1 MASLTPLSK
10 GIIGL
15 AIVGAMASAV
25 WHLAL
30 KERFAAKADSA
41 PMASPSTTTPGTS
54 SAPVPAPDPAPAVTA
69 APTPPA
75 PPTPPT
81 PTPTPA
87 PVTAAPTPS
96 PAPAPSPAPS
106 NAASADSNAEQGR
119 QALSRGDYA
128 QARTHLEKAVRDG
141 SGAAACLL
149 GDMTLKGQG
158 GIPASQDKAAVLYQ
172 TAQARNTICFAAGS

>member
-30 KERFAAKADSA
+30 KERFAAKADPA
-41 PMASPSTTTPGTS
+41 PTAVPSTATTGTAAVAVPAPQPVPDVTTTPS
-54 SAPVPAPDPAPAVTA
+54 
-69 APTPPA
+69 PPA
-75 PPTPPT
+75 L
-81 PTPTPA
+81 
-87 PVTAAPTPS
+87 
-96 PAPAPSPAPS
+96 PAPS
-106 NAASADSNAEQGR
+106 NNASADSNAEQGR
-119 QALSRGDYA
+119 QAMARGDYA
-128 QARTHLEKAVRDG
+128 QARTHLEQAMRDG

-158 GIPASQDKAAVLYQ
+158 GIPPSQEKAAALYQ
-172 TAQARNTICFAAGS
+172 TAQARNTICFAAGG

>member
-30 KERFAAKADSA
+30 KERFAAPANPA
-41 PMASPSTTTPGTS
+41 PMSVPSTATTGTS
-54 SAPVPAPDPAPAVTA
+54 AVAVPAPPSAPTAPSVPTPA
-69 APTPPA
+69 APSE
-75 PPTPPT
+75 
-81 PTPTPA
+81 TPTPA
-87 PVTAAPTPS
+87 TA
-96 PAPAPSPAPS
+96 APAPSPAPPTAVPS
-106 NAASADSNAEQGR
+106 GQASADSNADQGR
-119 QALSRGDYA
+119 QSLARGDYT
-128 QARTHLEKAVRDG
+128 QARTHLEQAVRDG

-158 GIPASQDKAAVLYQ
+158 GIPANQEKAAALYQ
-172 TAQARNTICFAAGS
+172 MAQARNTICFAAGS

>member
-30 KERFAAKADSA
+30 KERFAANADPA
-41 PMASPSTTTPGTS
+41 PMAVPSTPTTMTGTPS
-54 SAPVPAPDPAPAVTA
+54 VAAPAPEPAPAIA
-69 APTPPA
+69 ARPTPPA
-75 PPTPPT
+75 PTATP
-81 PTPTPA
+81 
-87 PVTAAPTPS
+87 VPS
-96 PAPAPSPAPS
+96 PAPPPPTTAPS
-106 NAASADSNAEQGR
+106 NSASADSNADQGR
-119 QALSRGDYA
+119 QALVRGDYA
-128 QARTHLEKAVRDG
+128 QARTHLEHAVRDG

-158 GIPASQDKAAVLYQ
+158 GIPASQEKAAALYQ
-172 TAQARNTICFAAGS
+172 TAQARNTICFAAGN